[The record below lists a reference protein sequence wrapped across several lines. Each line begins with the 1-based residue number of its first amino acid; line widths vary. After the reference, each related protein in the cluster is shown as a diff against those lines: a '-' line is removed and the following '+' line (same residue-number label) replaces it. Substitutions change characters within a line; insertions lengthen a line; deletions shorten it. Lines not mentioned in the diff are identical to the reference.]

1 MDMSKINPKL
11 MQMSK
16 HRRDASIAAHLD
28 DNLKRQ
34 YSLRSY
40 RVIKGDTVRIMR
52 GEYSGI
58 EGKVESVNTIRG
70 TLAIEGIQREK
81 VKGGNVKVKI
91 HSSNVL
97 ISNFNM
103 DDKYRQTRLQRRE
116 SKESPKSPRKP
127 KKQRTQRRSN
137 KGKRK

>member
-1 MDMSKINPKL
+1 MSKINPKL
-11 MQMSK
+11 MHMSK
-16 HRRDASIAAHLD
+16 HRRDASITAHLD
-28 DNLKRQ
+28 DNLNRQ

-81 VKGGNVKVKI
+81 VRGGNVKVKI

-103 DDKYRQTRLQRRE
+103 DDKYRQNRLQRQE
-116 SKESPKSPRKP
+116 SKENSKSPRKP
-127 KKQRTQRRSN
+127 KKQRTQRRTN
-137 KGKRK
+137 KEKRK

>member
-1 MDMSKINPKL
+1 MSKINPKL
-11 MQMSK
+11 MHMSK
-16 HRRDASIAAHLD
+16 HRRDSSIAAHLD
-28 DNLKRQ
+28 DNLNRQ

-81 VKGGNVKVKI
+81 VRGGNVKVKI

-103 DDKYRQTRLQRRE
+103 DDKYRQNRLQRQE
-116 SKESPKSPRKP
+116 SKENSKSPSKP
-127 KKQRTQRRSN
+127 KKQRTLRRTN
-137 KGKRK
+137 KEKRK

>member
-1 MDMSKINPKL
+1 MSKINPKL
-11 MQMSK
+11 THMSK
-16 HRRDASIAAHLD
+16 HRHDASIAAHLD
-28 DNLKRQ
+28 DNLNRQ

-81 VKGGNVKVKI
+81 VRGGNVKVKI

-103 DDKYRQTRLQRRE
+103 DDKYRQNRLQRQE
-116 SKESPKSPRKP
+116 SKENSKSPRKP
-127 KKQRTQRRSN
+127 KKQRTQRRTN
-137 KGKRK
+137 KEKRK

>member
-1 MDMSKINPKL
+1 MSKINPKL
-11 MQMSK
+11 MHMSK
-16 HRRDASIAAHLD
+16 HRRDASITAHLD
-28 DNLKRQ
+28 DNLNRQ

-81 VKGGNVKVKI
+81 VRGGNVKVKI

-103 DDKYRQTRLQRRE
+103 DDKYRQNRLQRQE
-116 SKESPKSPRKP
+116 SKENSRSPRKP
-127 KKQRTQRRSN
+127 KKQRTQRRTN
-137 KGKRK
+137 KEKRK